1 MLGGF
6 ARELV
11 RDKPISERGKEN
23 HPLSGVWVGVWVGRA
38 HWLRQ

>member
-1 MLGGF
+1 MLGRF

-23 HPLSGVWVGVWVGRA
+23 TLYEECG
-38 HWLRQ
+38 